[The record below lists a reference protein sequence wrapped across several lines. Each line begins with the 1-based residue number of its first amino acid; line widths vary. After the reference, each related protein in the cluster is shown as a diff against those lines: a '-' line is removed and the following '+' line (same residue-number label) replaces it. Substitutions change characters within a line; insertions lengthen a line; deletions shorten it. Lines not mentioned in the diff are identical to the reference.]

1 MTYLVRRHADA
12 GSFLDAAGPWLMAH
26 EAENNLV
33 LGVARSLAQGEDW
46 YEPPLYLATVEVD
59 GRVTG
64 AAFRTPPHKFV
75 LTRMPI
81 EAVPALAEDAAAVYG
96 SLPTVLGPVDV
107 ATTFGDVWAVL
118 RGVGTRPGMVQQI
131 YQADSITQPADPA
144 PGDLRYAG
152 TDDADMLVAWVDAFH
167 RDTGIGGDEPVA
179 LVNHLIDQG
188 RLFIWD
194 DEGPVSMAAAMGDT
208 PNGARIGYVYTPPEA
223 RGRGYASVLTARLS
237 QALLDGDRSYVCLYA
252 DQAATTPNRIYRQI
266 GYRPVCTVMDV
277 EVVNEGD

>member
-1 MTYLVRRHADA
+1 MT
-12 GSFLDAAGPWLMAH
+12 H
-26 EAENNLV
+26 EAEHNLV
-33 LGVARSLAQGEDW
+33 LGVARSLAEGGDW
-46 YEPPLYLATVEVD
+46 YEPPLYLATVELD

-81 EAVPALAEDAAAVYG
+81 EAIPALAEDAADGYE
-96 SLPTVLGPVDV
+96 SLPTILGPVDV
-107 ATTFGDVWAVL
+107 ATTFGDVWGVL
-118 RGVGTRPGMVQQI
+118 RGVDTRPGMVQRI
-131 YQADSITQPADPA
+131 YQADSIEQPTDPV

-152 TDDADMLVAWVDAFH
+152 TDEAEMLVDWVDAFH
-167 RDTGIGGDEPVA
+167 RDTGISGGESVA
-179 LVNHLIDQG
+179 LVNDLIGQG

-194 DEGPVSMAAAMGDT
+194 DEGPASMAAAMGDT

-237 QALLDGDRSYVCLYA
+237 QALLDGGRSYVCLYA
-252 DQAATTPNRIYRQI
+252 DQAAATPNHIYREI

-277 EVVNEGD
+277 DVVNDGD